1 MKMAIFGASGQGRE
15 VADICYEI
23 GYSEIVFLVNDET
36 EKCKWPNKIY
46 IDNINSVELLKNEG
60 YHFAIAIGNPQI
72 RSTVANKYPDLHYP
86 NLIHPSVSLGKGQLE
101 CVARSKGNIIAAGC
115 RITNEVKF
123 GNFILLNL
131 NATVAHDTI
140 LNDFSSAMASV
151 NISGNVEIKK
161 GGYIGAGAV
170 IIQGDN
176 FQKLVIGKNSIV
188 GAGAVV
194 TKDVPNNV
202 TVVGVPAKIISK
214 NN

>member
-1 MKMAIFGASGQGRE
+1 MKIAIFGASGLGRE
-15 VADICYEI
+15 VADICDEL
-23 GYSEIVFLVNDET
+23 GYNEIVFLVKDET
-36 EKCKWPNKIY
+36 EKCKWPNKLY

-86 NLIHPSVSLGKGQLE
+86 NLIHPTVSMGIGQSDLISN
-101 CVARSKGNIIAAGC
+101 SKGNIIAAGC
-115 RITNEVKF
+115 RITNEIKF
-123 GNFILLNL
+123 GDFVLLNL
-131 NATVAHDTI
+131 NTTVGHDSI
-140 LNDFSSAMASV
+140 LSDCASAMPSV
-151 NISGNVEIKK
+151 NISGNVKLEK
-161 GGYIGAGAV
+161 GTYIGTGAA

-176 FQKLVIGKNSIV
+176 SGKLVIGENSIV